1 MIHSLTISNDE
12 YDIYTVKQFE
22 EILKLV
28 TYHAITL
35 EDIVKCSHQ
44 LAIIGDYGKLDI
56 YKRILFDG
64 AHSN

>member
-1 MIHSLTISNDE
+1 MIPEFTTQDE
-12 YDIYTVKQFE
+12 YILSQLA
-22 EILKLV
+22 EILRLV
-28 TYHAITL
+28 HHHVITL
-35 EDIVKCSHQ
+35 EDIVQCSRQ